1 MLKKKKKLTIKGCL
15 SLAQVPSKVLEIII
29 HTSTLVF
36 SKAAPK
42 RGSDSATVTRKGLGR
57 LLWFLLAGVKSIDG
71 VQEDGSQA
79 TGEGHFPLPVLRVN
93 RGF

>member
-57 LLWFLLAGVKSIDG
+57 LLWFLPAGVSPLMG
-71 VQEDGSQA
+71 YRRTEVRQQERDTSPYQS
-79 TGEGHFPLPVLRVN
+79 
-93 RGF
+93 